1 MIINKPTITMNNK
14 NHDEYDINLFFNA
27 LKDYKLSILV
37 VTAIITLLSF
47 LYASS
52 IKTLYSIDASFTT
65 ASDSSLI
72 EINNYSFLREEC
84 LTGVFLQEKN
94 QDDVTTY
101 CYDQDRVMKNFLDL
115 IQSSN
120 FQSSVYIKNGYPEIE
135 SINGFISTVNIQDPI
150 KNSNPAN
157 ISKYILNMK
166 GSNPDLM
173 ERYISDLLQQA
184 NYETIKQII
193 EANETLINLK
203 KASLE
208 VLKDEMQYSE
218 IKLIEREI
226 SILEGEINKAKT
238 SGIIENN
245 FIVNVNSKFEINQS
259 LKLLDEVPRWF
270 VYGEKALLGEVKE
283 LKNRLNEIN
292 FSPEINA
299 IKQKI
304 ERIKSLEKPNISEI
318 NAIRITNTPVQSN
331 ITENRKIYI
340 ILGLFFG
347 FIFSVFQALIRQIL
361 KQTLKD

>member
-1 MIINKPTITMNNK
+1 MTNK
-14 NHDEYDINLFFNA
+14 NLDEYDINLFFNA
-27 LKDYKLSILV
+27 FKDYKLSILV
-37 VTAIITLLSF
+37 LTAIITLLSF

-52 IKTLYSIDASFTT
+52 IKTLYSIDASFIPTN
-65 ASDSSLI
+65 DSSLI

-84 LTGVFLQEKN
+84 LRGVGVFLQGKN
-94 QDDVTTY
+94 PDDGTTY
-101 CYDQDRVMKNFLDL
+101 CYDQERVMKNFLNL

-150 KNSNPAN
+150 KNTNPAN

-193 EANETLINLK
+193 EVNESLINLK

-208 VLKDEMQYSE
+208 VLKDEMLYSE
-218 IKLIEREI
+218 IQLIQREI
-226 SILEGEINKAKT
+226 SVLEGEVNKAKA

-245 FIVNVNSKFEINQS
+245 FIMNDNSKFDIDQS
-259 LKLLDEVPRWF
+259 LKLLVNVNEVPRWF
-270 VYGEKALLGEVKE
+270 IYGEKALLGEVKE
-283 LKNRLNEIN
+283 LKKRLNEIN
-292 FSPEINA
+292 FSPDIDA
-299 IKQKI
+299 VTQRI
-304 ERIKSLEKPNISEI
+304 ERLKSLEKPNISEI

-331 ITENRKIYI
+331 ITKNKKIYI

-347 FIFSVFQALIRQIL
+347 FIFSVFQALIRQIFR
-361 KQTLKD
+361 QTLKD